1 MKDRNIA
8 VQFGAGNIGRGL
20 MGHLFWQAG
29 LETVFVNRNAS
40 RADRLNRRGSYPL
53 RVLDAYSRS
62 VRELTIGRFRVL
74 STHQSSE
81 IAEAIA
87 QARVA
92 ATAAG
97 VASLGSIAPMLAQG
111 LHRRF
116 ERQAGPLDVYLC
128 ENTLNAAE
136 QLSRA
141 VMGLL
146 DGPVRSWTETNIGFV
161 GTCLAGIVGGDGAR
175 SADDDPL
182 LVIADAH
189 RDVPYDGRATR
200 AGDPA
205 IQGFHPVGNFL
216 AEVERKIFTNNVGHA
231 ALAYLGYLRG
241 HTYIYETFDDDF
253 VRSTFDG
260 ALDETTEA
268 LLRRYP
274 ADLDRREH
282 IEFRKDVRIRF
293 GNPLLRD
300 TVARVARDP
309 IRKLGREDRIVGAAE
324 LCRSEGI
331 CPNHIATICA
341 AALRYDHREDPHAI
355 RLQAMSR
362 ETGVGETLRQICGVD
377 PSDDFGRKVLARY
390 RDLPAR
396 SLTA

>member
-1 MKDRNIA
+1 MKDKNIA

-29 LETVFVNRNAS
+29 LETVFANRNAS
-40 RADRLNRRGSYPL
+40 HADRLNRRGSYPL
-53 RVLDAYSRS
+53 RILDAYSQS

-81 IAEAIA
+81 IADAIA

-92 ATAAG
+92 ATAVG
-97 VASLGSIAPMLAQG
+97 VANLGSIAPLLAQG
-111 LHRRF
+111 LCRRF

-136 QLSRA
+136 QLARA

-146 DGPVRSWTETNIGFV
+146 DGPVLAWAEANVGFV

-175 SADDDPL
+175 SPDDDPL

-189 RDVPYDGRATR
+189 RDVPYDGLAAR

-205 IQGFHPVGNFL
+205 IQGFLPVGNFR

-241 HTYIYETFDDDF
+241 HTYVYETFDDDF
-253 VRSTFDG
+253 VRSAFDG

-293 GNPLLRD
+293 GNPLLGD

-324 LCRSEGI
+324 LCRSEGVW
-331 CPNHIATICA
+331 PDHIATICA
-341 AALRYDHREDPHAI
+341 AALRYDHREDPHAV
-355 RLQAMSR
+355 RLQTMIRYMGLA
-362 ETGVGETLRQICGVD
+362 ETLQQVSGVD
-377 PSDDFGRKVLARY
+377 PSGDFGRKVLTRY
-390 RDLPAR
+390 RDLPA
-396 SLTA
+396 SKLTA